1 MKTWALESLGSHLE
15 SLKQRELDQRIRSKL
30 VCSIISANIVM
41 ERTHGTQTPLLTPP
55 FIMDIL
61 HDKPQMF
68 SIQNV
73 AQPYKLRVTAM
84 DANHCPGSVMFLF
97 EKLSTDGEVELRI
110 LYTGDFR

>member
-1 MKTWALESLGSHLE
+1 MESLSE
-15 SLKQRELDQRIRSKL
+15 QDQRIRSKL
-30 VCSIISANIVM
+30 ICSNISANIVM
-41 ERTHGTQTPLLTPP
+41 EMCKADRTNVTLP

-73 AQPYKLRVTAM
+73 AQPYHLRVTAM

-97 EKLSTDGEVELRI
+97 EKLSTDGEVDLRI